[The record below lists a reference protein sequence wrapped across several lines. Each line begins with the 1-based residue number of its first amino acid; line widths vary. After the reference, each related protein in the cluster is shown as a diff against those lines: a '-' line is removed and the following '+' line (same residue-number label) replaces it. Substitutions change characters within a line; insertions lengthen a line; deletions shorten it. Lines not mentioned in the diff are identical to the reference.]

1 MFEEEDR
8 ETGYAVFLAVTLA
21 IVVSLFVIAVA
32 IGSAIGQAG
41 ARPAA
46 AKPAAVKAAAPS
58 VVRVL
63 GKVHFAVGKAD
74 LPEDAPVLVR
84 PAIRAAQA
92 TPGSTLMVAGYHDA
106 SGDAAAN
113 AELAKR
119 RALAV
124 RDLLLAA
131 GISEQRIELA
141 RPVVTTGGADDDEAR
156 RVEVTLR

>member
-21 IVVSLFVIAVA
+21 IVVSLFVIAIA
-32 IGSAIGQAG
+32 IGKAIGQAG
-41 ARPAA
+41 PQ
-46 AKPAAVKAAAPS
+46 PAAVKPTAPS

-63 GKVHFAVGKAD
+63 GKVYFELGKAD
-74 LPEDAPVLVR
+74 LPEDAPVLLR

-92 TPGSTLMVAGYHDA
+92 IPGSTLMVSGYHDA

-131 GISEQRIELA
+131 GIGEQRIELA

>member
-1 MFEEEDR
+1 VFEEEDR

-21 IVVSLFVIAVA
+21 IVVSLFVIAIA
-32 IGSAIGQAG
+32 IGNAIGQAG
-41 ARPAA
+41 RQPA
-46 AKPAAVKAAAPS
+46 AAVKAAAPS

-63 GKVHFAVGKAD
+63 GKVYFEVGKAD
-74 LPEDAPVLVR
+74 LPEDAPMLLR
-84 PAIRAAQA
+84 PAISAAQA
-92 TPGSTLMVAGYHDA
+92 MPGSTLMVSGYHDA

-124 RDLLLAA
+124 REFLLAA
-131 GISEQRIELA
+131 GIGEQRIELA
-141 RPVVTTGGADDDEAR
+141 KPVVTTGGADDDQAR